1 MHHLLKQ
8 CGIRSLE
15 PPKEGQTIT
24 KRTEKMQC
32 HGLRKFFETP
42 VPFYQYMWWVDPLS
56 ADSTRYNFYAV
67 GNYGQFIYIIPEK
80 DIVIVRQGYESGYD
94 NWTSLFQELR
104 SNI

>member
-24 KRTEKMQC
+24 KRTEIMQC

-42 VPFYQYMWWVDPLS
+42 VPFYQYMWWEIHYQQIVLAITSMQLGTMDSLS
-56 ADSTRYNFYAV
+56 T
-67 GNYGQFIYIIPEK
+67 
-80 DIVIVRQGYESGYD
+80 
-94 NWTSLFQELR
+94 
-104 SNI
+104 